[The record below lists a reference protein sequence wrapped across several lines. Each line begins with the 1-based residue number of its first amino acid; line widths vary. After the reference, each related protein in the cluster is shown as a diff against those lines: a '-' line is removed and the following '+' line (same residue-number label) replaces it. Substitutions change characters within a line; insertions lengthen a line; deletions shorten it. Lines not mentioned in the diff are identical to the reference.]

1 MKVETNIHGPF
12 RTGRGRAG
20 GMSVTCPWRVL
31 AADGFRCY
39 LPQHH
44 QLLLLLGIPWLYSVH
59 AMIDIREESLYI
71 GDPSRGETRTE
82 LAVPT
87 MAKTAKVPP
96 APWCETESDS
106 DGSGSDLESTTSEDD
121 TSEEEN

>member
-1 MKVETNIHGPF
+1 MVPSA
-12 RTGRGRAG
+12 RPG
-20 GMSVTCPWRVL
+20 GGGVSHVPLEGSRSRRIPM
-31 AADGFRCY
+31 

-71 GDPSRGETRTE
+71 GDPSRGDTRTE

-87 MAKTAKVPP
+87 MAKTVKVPP

-106 DGSGSDLESTTSEDD
+106 DSSGSDLESTTSEDD